1 MVWALLALLGVPVW
15 LVIGMLT
22 GALYSRHRYRQQP
35 DVFRCA
41 GRVHSG
47 SVDPFA
53 QDWGRAP
60 VYGRWVHDVLVL
72 SRGLALV
79 RVIAVPVDAV
89 VGGPEEVSHDP
100 PRGLGDDPVAVTL
113 RTDDGSVFEFA
124 ADAADRERL
133 RGPFAA
139 QAR

>member
-1 MVWALLALLGVPVW
+1 MIWALLALLGVPVW
-15 LVIGMLT
+15 LVVGMLT
-22 GALYSRHRYRQQP
+22 GALYSRRRYRQDP

-41 GRVHSG
+41 GRVRSG

-53 QDWGRAP
+53 KDWKRAP

-89 VGGPEEVSHDP
+89 VAGPGPVDGSA
-100 PRGLGDDPVAVTL
+100 PRGLGDDPLAVTI
-113 RTDDGSVFEFA
+113 RTDDGSVLELA
-124 ADAADRERL
+124 ASSADRARL
-133 RGPFAA
+133 MGPEATKAA
-139 QAR
+139 